1 MQTKIYPAIDIIDG
15 NCVRLIKGDYKS
27 VKIYDNDPVE
37 AAIGFKKA
45 GAEYL
50 HVVDL
55 DAAKNPEINN
65 REIIADIIQLSGLK
79 VQTGGGI
86 RSAKDVQALFDVGA
100 DRLIVGSVAVT
111 KKNEVYTWIDQ
122 YGGDKIV
129 IGSDVMNGKI
139 ATHGW
144 MNVTDEDIF
153 SFIKSYIDH
162 GANTFLCTDITKD
175 GMLQGASILLYQEI
189 LKTFSGIN
197 LIASGGV
204 HDMDEV
210 QKLVD
215 MQMESIIIG
224 KAIYEGKISL
234 KKLFNHPDNA

>member
-1 MQTKIYPAIDIIDG
+1 MKTKLYPAIDIING
-15 NCVRLIKGDYKS
+15 NCVRLEKGDYNS
-27 VKIYDNDPVE
+27 VKVYDTDPIDV
-37 AAIGFKKA
+37 AIGFKHA
-45 GAEYL
+45 GADYL

-55 DAAKNPEINN
+55 DAAKNPDINN
-65 REIIADIIQLSGLK
+65 RNIVADIIKHSELK

-86 RSAKDVQALFDVGA
+86 RSAKDVEALFEVGA
-100 DRLIVGSVAVT
+100 DRLIIGSVAVT
-111 KKNEVYTWIDQ
+111 KKTDVYEWIDQ

-129 IGSDVMNGKI
+129 IGSDVLNGKI

-144 MNVTDEDIF
+144 MNVSDEDIF
-153 SFIKSYIDH
+153 SFIKAYMDH

-189 LKTFSGIN
+189 LNTFPGIK

-204 HDMDEV
+204 HDMEEV

-215 MQMESIIIG
+215 MQMESIIVG
-224 KAIYEGKISL
+224 KAIYEGRIIL
-234 KKLFNHPDNA
+234 EKLFNQFDNA

>member
-86 RSAKDVQALFDVGA
+86 RSAKDVQALFGA

-189 LKTFSGIN
+189 LKTFSGIK

-234 KKLFNHPDNA
+234 EKLFNYTDNA